1 MRDCSLSYTYL
12 VLYSAVMTSSPLLPF
27 LYLSFPLQ
35 KKEPSLFFN
44 GALPA
49 TIFSEQALSIQ
60 CADLLPDL
68 PTSSV
73 IVQSVSGGGGT
84 SSHSYCEV
92 DSARGSFRSR
102 SVVVGEG
109 TTGEPCNK
117 DVYIHVLVLDT
128 YVVIVFSV
136 Y

>member
-1 MRDCSLSYTYL
+1 MLAS
-12 VLYSAVMTSSPLLPF
+12 
-27 LYLSFPLQ
+27 Q
-35 KKEPSLFFN
+35 
-44 GALPA
+44 
-49 TIFSEQALSIQ
+49 QALSSR

-73 IVQSVSGGGGT
+73 TVQSVSGGGGST

-117 DVYIHVLVLDT
+117 DVYIHLLVQT
-128 YVVIVFSV
+128 RAMYVIVFAV
-136 Y
+136 YTENN